1 MEKVRLSGREALV
14 SIRWELKLLASKR
27 EALPA
32 IGLKKGKVIW
42 SGGYGQHPVSFY
54 LLFIYLFIFY
64 IYLYFHLLYLLK
76 FATPDG

>member
-32 IGLKKGKVIW
+32 IGLKKVRLSGREAMAGK
-42 SGGYGQHPVSFY
+42 G
-54 LLFIYLFIFY
+54 
-64 IYLYFHLLYLLK
+64 K
-76 FATPDG
+76 FVLAAMYSVFDR